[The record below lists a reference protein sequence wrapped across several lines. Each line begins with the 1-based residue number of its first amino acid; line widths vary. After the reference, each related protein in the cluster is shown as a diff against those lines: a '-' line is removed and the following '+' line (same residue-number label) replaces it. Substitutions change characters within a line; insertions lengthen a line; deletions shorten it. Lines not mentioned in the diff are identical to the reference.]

1 MFFGSTHTLHLTVKA
16 ARGAVVGAAV
26 VLAIMSGFANAEE
39 GIRIPAN
46 LCSWQ
51 NLNWQ
56 DLNAAEKL
64 AWSGLGWTKQTW
76 DNSEPANYPA
86 SYRKSWPELV
96 YTEKLLARKLGYSRR
111 TWDAEGCPN
120 FSTRA
125 QLKSETSGK
134 AGTNSSTD

>member
-1 MFFGSTHTLHLTVKA
+1 MVLKKKSFTRALIVRGHFIVLLLSLLIVA
-16 ARGAVVGAAV
+16 APGK
-26 VLAIMSGFANAEE
+26 SQAED

-51 NLNWQ
+51 NLGWQ

-64 AWSGLGWTKQTW
+64 AWSGLGWSKQAW
-76 DNSEPANYPA
+76 DSPEPANYPA
-86 SYRKSWPELV
+86 SYRKTWQELV

-125 QLKSETSGK
+125 RIKSDTTGQ
-134 AGTNSSTD
+134 AGANSSTD

>member
-1 MFFGSTHTLHLTVKA
+1 MLDKTKSL
-16 ARGAVVGAAV
+16 ARGTVPRGHGV
-26 VLAIMSGFANAEE
+26 VLVFSILLVATPVHSQAED
-39 GIRIPAN
+39 GVRIPGN

-51 NLNWQ
+51 SMSWL

-96 YTEKLLARKLGYSRR
+96 YTEKLLARKLGYSRK

-120 FSTRA
+120 YSTRA
-125 QLKSETSGK
+125 RRKPVAPGQ
-134 AGTNSSTD
+134 AGANSSTD